1 MDQIFCDASY
11 KNGVCGVAAATPLTL
26 WNKDKETRKKSVFH
40 KISHL
45 FQSAILGK
53 EGYVVFFSAFPCAG
67 SNEAEIKALGLA
79 IAMAEDIL
87 LSESRNGRPVEIS
100 SDSLVALGDVLA
112 SEEPLFKESEVLRNR
127 VATRKIILS
136 KVKAHAGHQGNEIAD
151 EWSKKARRGI
161 ESRMEKQ
168 PDTPPAEQTPR
179 SHEDGGKEES
189 ICGFTERLLK
199 ETVSAAVITSDGRIV
214 PRSLAFK
221 SGDRNYTEL
230 FKERVWGGCW
240 D

>member
-151 EWSKKARRGI
+151 EWSKKARRGL
-161 ESRMEKQ
+161 ESSTEKE
-168 PDTPPAEQTPR
+168 PDTHPEDRTPH
-179 SHEDGGKEES
+179 SAGDTDKEDS
-189 ICGFTERLLK
+189 ICGFTARLLK
-199 ETVSAAVITSDGRIV
+199 ETVFPAVITSDGRIV